1 MPNLLYHVTG
11 PSFCAGFVVSPEG
24 LVLKAAPILHVWEGY
39 TLADVL
45 GWIDRSTPG
54 KYHLRLVG
62 PDPHPA
68 NQPVGQ
74 ATFSATRQRP
84 RVSAR

>member
-24 LVLKAAPILHVWEGY
+24 LVLRAAPILHVWEGR
-39 TLADVL
+39 TLTDVL
-45 GWIDRSTPG
+45 GWINRATPG

-62 PDPHPA
+62 ADPHPA
-68 NQPVGQ
+68 NGPVPQ
-74 ATFSATRQRP
+74 ATFSSRQRP
-84 RVSAR
+84 RERAK